1 MISSRL
7 TLVNL
12 LDDAVNNAKLFTG
25 PIDESEQI
33 GLLVTNRTE
42 ANGAI
47 VEKVLRWGGLG
58 DAAVLNMFQLDVLS
72 SNGKWSGL
80 NVGDNPFVGNDEG
93 IITIDMRTND
103 ADQSR
108 GGDGGNK

>member
-1 MISSRL
+1 MISGRL

-33 GLLVTNRTE
+33 GLLVTDCAE
-42 ANGAI
+42 ADGT
-47 VEKVLRWGGLG
+47 VVKDVLGWGGLG

>member
-1 MISSRL
+1 MISSWL

-25 PIDESEQI
+25 SIDESEQI
-33 GLLVTNRTE
+33 GLLVTDCAE

-47 VEKVLRWGGLG
+47 VEKVLRWGDLSN
-58 DAAVLNMFQLDVLS
+58 ATVLNMFQLDVLS
-72 SNGKWSGL
+72 SDGKWSGL
-80 NVGDNPFVGNDEG
+80 NMGDNPFVGNDEG

-103 ADQSR
+103 ADQSC